1 MTESRNHSGS
11 EDTIP
16 VATRVLLPPSAR
28 SPVTLGLTAAAALGR
43 FELQVCRKCGA
54 VQYPPREACH
64 RCLSV
69 LLDWKLQDGGGELIS
84 ETTLFHSHD
93 EFFRAYLPL
102 RLGMVRLDSGPTAIV
117 YLHSKVPPAPARV
130 KVDARL
136 DKASQAVLVAFP
148 EGDIRKM
155 EDDDMADRLLR
166 TMTRNPKA
174 PTVP

>member
-1 MTESRNHSGS
+1 MTESLDHSGC
-11 EDTIP
+11 EDAVP
-16 VATRVLLPPSAR
+16 AATRVLLPPSAR
-28 SPVTLGLTAAAALGR
+28 SRVALGFTAAAALGR

-102 RLGMVRLDSGPTAIV
+102 RLGMVRLDSGPIAIV
-117 YLHSKVPPAPARV
+117 YLHSQVPSAPARV
-130 KVDARL
+130 NVDVRL
-136 DKASQAVLVAFP
+136 DQASQAVLVAFP
-148 EGDIRKM
+148 EGDTAKISN
-155 EDDDMADRLLR
+155 DVADDRLLR
-166 TMTRNPKA
+166 TMTRNPKT